1 MKNLLMFLNEHLQRF
16 CEIDQRLLNATRHA
30 YRLLKLQLEKLNE
43 NNKFSF
49 KFNVVDDDEN
59 ADVF

>member
-16 CEIDQRLLNATRHA
+16 CEINQKLLNATRHA
-30 YRLLKLQLEKLNE
+30 YRLFKLQLKKSNE
-43 NNKFSF
+43 NNEFLF
-49 KFNVVDDDEN
+49 EFNVVNDDEN

>member
-16 CEIDQRLLNATRHA
+16 CEINQKLLNATRYM
-30 YRLLKLQLEKLNE
+30 YRLLKLQLEKSDE

-49 KFNVVDDDEN
+49 KFDVVNDDEN